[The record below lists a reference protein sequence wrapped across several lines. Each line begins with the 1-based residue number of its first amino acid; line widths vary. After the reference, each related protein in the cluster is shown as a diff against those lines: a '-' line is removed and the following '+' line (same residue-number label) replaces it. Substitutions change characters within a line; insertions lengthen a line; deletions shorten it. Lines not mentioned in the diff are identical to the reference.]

1 MKKLLFAVVL
11 LSATSVYSQEI
22 RVPDEKREQYVK
34 ERENKAVLSEED
46 QKAREEAYRK
56 RKEEALRQQE
66 GRPANT
72 VKEIYCI
79 IQEISVP
86 TKPGK
91 AQVNILR
98 SSNYE
103 EQLKNLDLRK
113 QPNMKETIVNDDYVS
128 GMDALNRYI
137 QLGWTLEHTTVYTS
151 GDQTVREYLMKL

>member
-22 RVPDEKREQYVK
+22 RVPDDKREQYVK

-56 RKEEALRQQE
+56 RKEEAMRQQQ
-66 GRPANT
+66 GRPAT
-72 VKEIYCI
+72 AVSEIYCI

-98 SSNYE
+98 SSDYL
-103 EQLKNLDLRK
+103 EQLKNLDMRK
-113 QPNMKETIVNDDYVS
+113 QPNMKESISTDDFVS
-128 GMDALNRYI
+128 GMDALNKYI
-137 QLGWTLEHTTVYTS
+137 QLGWKLEHTTVYPS
-151 GDQTVREYLMKL
+151 GDQIVREYLMKL